1 MSQQEQAS
9 IGNHLLGALSESDFA
24 LMRPHLEGADYELRQ
39 IVFRAGEP
47 IEHVC
52 FPQKGIISIV
62 ADIEQG
68 RYEVGMAG
76 WEGLAGV
83 SVVLGVERTPHT
95 AMVQVSGHGLRIT
108 AAKLQSAMQQSTS
121 LRSLLLRYVHTF
133 VVQVSQTAYTNA
145 AYDIEARL
153 ARWILMSHDRVRGD
167 EVPLTHEFMS
177 TMLGTGRPG
186 VTFAVQQLEG
196 NGLIRALRGRIII
209 RNREALEE
217 LAANGY
223 GMAEREYSNVLQFPI
238 KGNR

>member
-1 MSQQEQAS
+1 MYQQGQDS
-9 IGNHLLGALSESDFA
+9 IGNHLLRALSEADFA
-24 LMRPHLEGADYELRQ
+24 LVQPHLEAVDYELRQ

-47 IEHVC
+47 IDHVL
-52 FPQKGIISIV
+52 FPESGIISIV

-68 RYEVGMAG
+68 RFEVGLAG
-76 WEGLAGV
+76 WEAIAGV
-83 SVVLGVERTPHT
+83 PVVLGVERTPHT
-95 AMVQVSGHGLRIT
+95 AMVQLSGNGLRMT
-108 AAKLQSAMQQSTS
+108 AAQLRSAMGQSTS

-133 VVQVSQTAYTNA
+133 IVQVSQTAYANV

-153 ARWILMSHDRVRGD
+153 ARWILMAHDRVKGS

-209 RNREALEE
+209 RNREGLEE
-217 LAANGY
+217 LAGNAY
-223 GMAEREYSNVLQFPI
+223 GMAEREYTNVLQFAI
-238 KGNR
+238 KANR